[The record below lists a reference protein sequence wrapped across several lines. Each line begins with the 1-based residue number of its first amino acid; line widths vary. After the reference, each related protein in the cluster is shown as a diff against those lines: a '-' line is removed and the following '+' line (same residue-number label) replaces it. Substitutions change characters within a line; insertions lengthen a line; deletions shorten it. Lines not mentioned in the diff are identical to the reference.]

1 MRIYIE
7 NMVPVAD
14 YQGEEVMEA
23 PEGMT
28 LGHLME
34 LLHLEQHL
42 ATVNKGFVEENYLLR
57 EGDRV
62 RFLPV
67 MSGG

>member
-1 MRIYIE
+1 
-7 NMVPVAD
+7 
-14 YQGEEVMEA
+14 MEA